1 MPKSKKKKPIIDEES
16 SIGSDSNTAASD
28 SESQNILDETNYIGP
43 FTDKLIKDFIHEI
56 RKEKNMD
63 RIRENVID
71 PVLCDINDRYFPHMV
86 TLITLLILIVLL
98 LTLLLWM
105 NFFDRRDHAASTAA
119 NQNNIEL

>member
-1 MPKSKKKKPIIDEES
+1 MKNNKNDIS
-16 SIGSDSNTAASD
+16 SDDSDSILSNGSNFDT
-28 SESQNILDETNYIGP
+28 ESQNILDASTYIGP

-63 RIRENVID
+63 RIKENVID

-98 LTLLLWM
+98 LTFLLIM
-105 NFFDRRDHAASTAA
+105 NFFDRKDSTVS
-119 NQNNIEL
+119 QE

>member
-1 MPKSKKKKPIIDEES
+1 MSGSKKHNIQINDDSSSVSELSDID
-16 SIGSDSNTAASD
+16 D
-28 SESQNILDETNYIGP
+28 ESQNILDETNYIGP

-63 RIRENVID
+63 RIKENVID

-86 TLITLLILIVLL
+86 TLISLLILIVLL

-105 NFFDRRDHAASTAA
+105 NFFERMNKNTIKST
-119 NQNNIEL
+119 

>member
-1 MPKSKKKKPIIDEES
+1 MKKNKNI
-16 SIGSDSNTAASD
+16 SDD
-28 SESQNILDETNYIGP
+28 SESYSDTQESDIESQMILDEANYIGP

-63 RIRENVID
+63 RIRENVLD

-98 LTLLLWM
+98 LTLLLLM
-105 NFFDRRDHAASTAA
+105 NFSDRKNKTTS
-119 NQNNIEL
+119 